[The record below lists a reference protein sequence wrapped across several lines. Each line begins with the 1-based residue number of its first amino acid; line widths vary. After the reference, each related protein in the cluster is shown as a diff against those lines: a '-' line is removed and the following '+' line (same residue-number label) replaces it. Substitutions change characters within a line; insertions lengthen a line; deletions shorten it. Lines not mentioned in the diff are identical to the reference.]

1 MSVEEPLE
9 VRQAADALT
18 HEIIGAAI
26 EVHRNLGPGLL
37 ESTYEECLAVEL
49 DLRGI
54 STARRISVPIEYKER
69 KLRKAYVI
77 DLLVDQTAIV
87 ELKTVEKLLPVH
99 EAQILTYM
107 KHSGY
112 ERGLLMNF
120 NARVLKDGIRR
131 FNRTRT

>member
-1 MSVEEPLE
+1 MSVEESLD
-9 VRQAADALT
+9 VRQAADELT

-26 EVHRNLGPGLL
+26 EVHRALGPGLL
-37 ESTYEECLAVEL
+37 ESTYEECMSVEL
-49 DLRGI
+49 GLRGI
-54 STARRISVPIEYKER
+54 GSARHTRVPIEYKGR
-69 KLRKAYVI
+69 KIRKAYVI
-77 DLLVDQTAIV
+77 DLLVDQMVIV

-99 EAQILTYM
+99 EVQILTYM

-120 NARVLKDGIRR
+120 NERVLKDGLRR